1 LDVEFPVSFSKFVS
15 AFSFVNLNVIQLIPV
30 DCMFESNFL
39 TGLITTTLFPIG
51 LSGILFVI
59 EKYFESRPDLKIQE
73 IQEIRGQYFGYFL
86 FLTFLVF
93 PSVCTTIFQTFSCH
107 KLDNGESY
115 MRADY
120 SIDCDS
126 GEYTTAQVWAGLMI
140 FVYPIGIPL
149 LYFILLFSKRKD
161 LNPSS
166 KEGMG
171 DERKSMDKY
180 NCEQKMDEKEKR
192 DEIARKI
199 IQRTQEIYDSNEEDL
214 SYQAAE
220 ERAKIEVRD
229 KCEDLVTLSFLFEAY
244 EPRMWWWE
252 VFECLRRLML
262 TGMLIFCLPGTAYQ
276 MVIGIL
282 ISQLTIKMY
291 SFYKPFVEDD
301 DDFLAEITQW
311 QTFFV
316 LFGALLIFVD
326 VSGDDQSSQD
336 GFSSVLIFVCII
348 PLFIQ
353 FGLTVKEVIEQCM
366 EVKED
371 VNKLKSIEMVSHT
384 KKSTIYPSDMKS
396 TSISVVKKG
405 SNKSTSGR
413 GEGELQQQYALRIE
427 ELK

>member
-1 LDVEFPVSFSKFVS
+1 
-15 AFSFVNLNVIQLIPV
+15 
-30 DCMFESNFL
+30 
-39 TGLITTTLFPIG
+39 
-51 LSGILFVI
+51 
-59 EKYFESRPDLKIQE
+59 
-73 IQEIRGQYFGYFL
+73 
-86 FLTFLVF
+86 
-93 PSVCTTIFQTFSCH
+93 
-107 KLDNGESY
+107 

-126 GEYTTAQVWAGLMI
+126 GEYTIAQMWSGLMI

-149 LYFILLFSKRKD
+149 LYFILLFLKRKE

-166 KEGMG
+166 KVSMG

-180 NCEQKMDEKEKR
+180 DCEEKMDEGEKR
-192 DEIARKI
+192 DEIAKNI
-199 IQRTQEIYDSNEEDL
+199 KKRTQELYDSNEEDL

-244 EPRMWWWE
+244 EPRVWWWE

-282 ISQLTIKMY
+282 ICQLSIKMY
-291 SFYKPFVEDD
+291 SLYKPFVEDD

-348 PLFIQ
+348 PLLIQ
-353 FGLTVKEVIEQCM
+353 FALTVKEAIEKCM
-366 EVKED
+366 EIKED
-371 VNKLKSIEMVSHT
+371 VNTLKSIGMVSHS
-384 KKSTIYPSDMKS
+384 KKSTVYPSD
-396 TSISVVKKG
+396 IKKIV
-405 SNKSTSGR
+405 SAEKL
-413 GEGELQQQYALRIE
+413 GEIQQQCSLLIE
-427 ELK
+427 ELN